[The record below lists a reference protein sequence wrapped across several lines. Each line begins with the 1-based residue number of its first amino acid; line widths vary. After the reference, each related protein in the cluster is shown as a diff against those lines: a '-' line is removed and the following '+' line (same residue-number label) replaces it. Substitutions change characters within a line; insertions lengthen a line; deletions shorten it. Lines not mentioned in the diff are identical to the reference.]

1 MDVIPLFLILIFI
14 TLSMTVYDS
23 DAKCP
28 IYCKC
33 DMMAFTTDCKSVN
46 STARL
51 DEVAKNVDSDMEEL
65 SFKGNGLTSFD
76 SQFRLEYLIKLDLTG
91 NLLTSVP
98 FNLSKQFP
106 SLRILLL
113 DDNLIETLSAGDFI
127 GMKYLIKLSLTNNK
141 LSTLGDGT
149 FIHMPKLRQLILN
162 DNQISSLSSGCLQ
175 GMKSLVKLSLD
186 KNKISVLPS
195 NIFDSFQNF
204 ESGTMAI
211 FLSFNLL
218 TEIPNGLFSKMTS
231 FDYFQASD
239 NLITKIGATA
249 FNNVTTQVVSLHNN
263 SISNLKP
270 NFFAGSSIKNMILD
284 LNPLFCDCELRMIA
298 KYVQVLAATC
308 ANMPS
313 VTLSTTTA
321 IAGQV
326 CNQCQLNNT
335 CLNGGICIPIEKTN
349 LNCSCIND
357 YTGRFCE
364 NESVCR
370 SVTCHHQGVCSP
382 IGEHDYQCRCTD
394 DYSGKNCTVFHKRDQ
409 SDLSST
415 EIAGIVVGVLFL
427 GFLIGAVLVL
437 GKKKNLCEKSEDNR
451 SGVREQLT
459 GSQL

>member
-1 MDVIPLFLILIFI
+1 MGSEMCIRD
-14 TLSMTVYDS
+14 
-23 DAKCP
+23 
-28 IYCKC
+28 
-33 DMMAFTTDCKSVN
+33 
-46 STARL
+46 R
-51 DEVAKNVDSDMEEL
+51 EL
-65 SFKGNGLTSFD
+65 SFKGNGLTSFN
-76 SQFRLEYLIKLDLTG
+76 SQFYLENLIKLDLTG
-91 NLLTSVP
+91 NLLTRVP

-141 LSTLGDGT
+141 LSTIGDGT
-149 FIHMPKLRQLILN
+149 FIHMSKLRQLILS

-175 GMKSLVKLSLD
+175 GIKSLETLTFD

-195 NIFDSFQNF
+195 NIFDSFQN
-204 ESGTMAI
+204 SGNMAI
-211 FLSFNLL
+211 SLSFNLL
-218 TEIPNGLFSKMTS
+218 TEIPNGLFSKMTN
-231 FDYFQASD
+231 FEHFQALN

-249 FNNVTTQVVSLHNN
+249 FNNITASQINLHNN

-270 NFFAGSSIKNMILD
+270 NFFAASSIFNIILD
-284 LNPLFCDCELRMIA
+284 LNPLFCECELRMSA
-298 KYVQVLAATC
+298 EYVQMLTATC

-349 LNCSCIND
+349 LSCSCIND

-364 NESVCR
+364 N
-370 SVTCHHQGVCSP
+370 
-382 IGEHDYQCRCTD
+382 
-394 DYSGKNCTVFHKRDQ
+394 KRDQ
-409 SDLSST
+409 SDLTSV

-437 GKKKNLCEKSEDNR
+437 DKKRFSAFCVKSKYDDDVHKLN
-451 SGVREQLT
+451 SGVFEMDAAY
-459 GSQL
+459 SWCD